1 MYKKNQ
7 DKIILI
13 FESGWKQT
21 FTRKITKAKQKL
33 QVYTNRKKSPFGLQF
48 IFETLYLVDFTNVQ
62 HCFYS
67 SLLQRNAHFVL
78 FYE

>member
-21 FTRKITKAKQKL
+21 FTRKIWKAKQKL
-33 QVYTNRKKSPFGLQF
+33 QVYTRQQKKNPFGLQF
-48 IFETLYLVDFTNVQ
+48 IFETLHLVDFTNVQ
-62 HCFYS
+62 QILSF
-67 SLLQRNAHFVL
+67 L
-78 FYE
+78 FL